1 MHSFTKTLLLAL
13 CILSAGRPADAQD
26 RQTENVFF
34 ITLDGLRWQEL
45 FGGADDSLIRD
56 TRFVRDTGALLDRF
70 WTDDPAERR
79 KLLFP
84 WIWETVARE
93 GQLIGNRRLGNQANL
108 TNRMWFSYPGYNEL
122 LVGYS
127 DPNINSNAKIP
138 NPNVT
143 VLEWVRQQDGFGDQV
158 AAFGSWD
165 VFPYIINEARSGIPV
180 NAGFDKADREPL
192 SDREAFLN
200 ELQDQ
205 VPSPWTS
212 VRLDA
217 FTHHFALE
225 YLKKEHPRLVYIS
238 YGETDDFAHDSRYDH
253 YLESANRTDAFLRD
267 LWTFC
272 QQDSLYA
279 GRTTFVIC
287 TDHGRGDDPKSEWTS
302 HGKIFRGSDE
312 VWMAFLGP
320 DTPLLGERSEQA
332 QYWQNQ
338 VARTVAALLGLT
350 YEPTAETAGE
360 LLPGVIRE

>member
-1 MHSFTKTLLLAL
+1 MQPLTITLLIAFG
-13 CILSAGRPADAQD
+13 ISFNSLSAAAQD
-26 RQTENVFF
+26 RRTENLFF

-56 TRFVRDTGALLDRF
+56 TRFVKDTTALLSRF
-70 WTDDPAERR
+70 WTDRPTERR

-84 WIWETVARE
+84 WIWSTVAQE
-93 GQLIGNRRLGNQANL
+93 GQLIGNRKLGNQANL

-143 VLEWVRQQDGFGDQV
+143 VLEWVRQQPGFEDKV

-165 VFPYIINEARSGIPV
+165 VFPYIINEERSGIPV
-180 NAGFDKADREPL
+180 NAGFDKADTEPL
-192 SDREAFLN
+192 SPREVFLN

-205 VPSPWTS
+205 IPSPWSS

-225 YLKKEHPRLVYIS
+225 HLRKRHPRLVYIS

-253 YLESANRTDAFLRD
+253 YLESARRTDDFLQD
-267 LWTFC
+267 LWAFC
-272 QQDSLYA
+272 QQDSQYA
-279 GRTTFVIC
+279 QRTTFVIC
-287 TDHGRGDDPKSEWTS
+287 TDHGRGDSPKSEWTS
-302 HGKIFRGSDE
+302 HGKIFRGSDA
-312 VWMAFLGP
+312 VWMAFIGP
-320 DTPLLGERSEQA
+320 DTPALGERSEQA

-338 VARTVAALLGLT
+338 VAKTVAAFLGMS
-350 YEPTAETAGE
+350 YDPSAESVGE
-360 LLPGVIRE
+360 VIPNVFRP